1 MEFIKGGM
9 QTRMCSDLAYVSARC
24 RNTTTNKTCHN
35 GQVKLLDSNAVQLC
49 KDGEWYALCSRTWS
63 WPQAQVVCRQL
74 GKNPKSMYNDFCC
87 L

>member
-1 MEFIKGGM
+1 MEFFEGM
-9 QTRMCSDLAYVSARC
+9 QTRMCSHSSYVSARC
-24 RNTTTNKTCHN
+24 NATNETCHN

-63 WPQAQVVCRQL
+63 WPQAQVVCKEL